1 MKTKIFA
8 FILTLLPL
16 ATVFSQSSP
25 LLKYIPAGASTVI
38 SFNPV
43 KLANKV
49 PGETFR
55 QSALYREMMKK
66 DDGEIKAFMS
76 DPSISGI
83 DFSNDLLL
91 TIITDTSSRQPA
103 GVSLLGSLKNE
114 ALFSLL
120 IKKMSKGGND
130 SFQVYGNNR
139 MLLPE
144 NYGPAIAWNDEVFVI
159 CSGNKNGMRNEISG
173 LLSDTSDTRDF
184 EEKFKEYSDKLKR
197 QQRELCFEM
206 LTPKSGGSAF
216 TNSYFSQVMAETG
229 DVKIWGNGSG
239 FGSPLKN
246 LPAPL
251 SGLLAKLQSMAE
263 TNKTTVINFENG
275 KISGT
280 TRNFIIDDLAAIHK
294 KYPANSINTDLVK
307 RLPADGKL
315 LGLMVTS
322 MNPEMAKEMM
332 QKMGMNEILDSLK
345 QIVPFDF
352 SLLSSTFRN
361 EAILALMNVPV
372 KPAAVMD
379 EEEDARPKRFAGL
392 QVIVAMPIANKTR
405 FEELRKAMS
414 TIIDS
419 LKGTETGERM
429 MKGFNPSV
437 KYNDSLLVFS
447 MSEEVS
453 TAFLNNPG
461 TTAAPAWLQ
470 ELTQYPMVMN
480 LNMKEVLNM
489 VLNGKNG
496 DEPGVL
502 GLNERMMMGIFDQMI
517 MTGGNYE
524 NGSLNSK
531 MEVRFGNP
539 NENAM
544 KQLFDLVNMLI
555 EQSEQKRKSYE
566 ETDGMAPEEEMKIEE
581 VTSQEDV
588 PVPPPPPPPK
598 VDKKKYTP
606 PVIVNDEEVE
616 KPAPPKKNT
625 KSTPVKKTKG

>member
-91 TIITDTSSRQPA
+91 TIINDTSSRQPA

-144 NYGPAIAWNDEVFVI
+144 NYGPAIAWNDEIFVI

-206 LTPKSGGSAF
+206 LTPKSGSYAF
-216 TNSYFSQVMAETG
+216 TNSYFSQVMAEMG

-280 TRNFIIDDLAAIHK
+280 TRNFIKDDLAAIHK
-294 KYPANSINTDLVK
+294 KYPATPINTHLVK
-307 RLPADGKL
+307 RLPAEGKL

-332 QKMGMNEILDSLK
+332 QKMGLNEILDSLK

-372 KPAAVMD
+372 KPAAVTD

-392 QVIVAMPIANKTR
+392 QVIVAMPIANKTK